1 MFQTT
6 REFLMNRQILFHETC
21 MVIHIFPID
30 PVFIPVK
37 IQLIQALLQNRVD
50 GVVRGVRPCSGLSG
64 NIRCHKV
71 SPCST
76 RARGSMYPRP
86 ARLRPCA
93 AQPHKGS
100 APRNIT
106 SAPRPPPC
114 RMTMRRGLVAPGSL
128 RSRLRRSRYF
138 STLFCNRAL
147 IHSECHQKI
156 LWLPLLSVC
165 FNPQSAHPPT
175 DSAADGQGSC
185 GLPLPE
191 GRGCGKGFHRL
202 RRRVNSSF
210 PPEGERSQTTK
221 EFLMNS
227 SISSPAGASHCR
239 FWDYFC
245 HVLPLCM
252 DCRLFSAFQ
261 REPRQ
266 LPSQSPCPRTPCEGH
281 NRNHGCHPYPSLYNQ
296 QDSHPVSDIW
306 HSNAF
311 FLQTAFHKTLPF
323 PACCSRQTTA
333 KTHLPPCPSEADTMP
348 PYLLSQTFSKQA
360 VPSQAAPRSF
370 SLLSSFVI
378 IACSTGEGRTRCRS
392 CGRLSAGRGRP
403 PQTLPERVLCGKPA
417 VKEHPAA

>member
-128 RSRLRRSRYF
+128 RLRLRRSRYF
-138 STLFCNRAL
+138 STLFCNRA
-147 IHSECHQKI
+147 
-156 LWLPLLSVC
+156 
-165 FNPQSAHPPT
+165 
-175 DSAADGQGSC
+175 
-185 GLPLPE
+185 
-191 GRGCGKGFHRL
+191 RGKRG
-202 RRRVNSSF
+202 V
-210 PPEGERSQTTK
+210 
-221 EFLMNS
+221 
-227 SISSPAGASHCR
+227 
-239 FWDYFC
+239 D
-245 HVLPLCM
+245 
-252 DCRLFSAFQ
+252 
-261 REPRQ
+261 
-266 LPSQSPCPRTPCEGH
+266 
-281 NRNHGCHPYPSLYNQ
+281 
-296 QDSHPVSDIW
+296 
-306 HSNAF
+306 
-311 FLQTAFHKTLPF
+311 
-323 PACCSRQTTA
+323 TTA
-333 KTHLPPCPSEADTMP
+333 KPMKSLAPPFREGQCARPLSFGCFSQSADGAT
-348 PYLLSQTFSKQA
+348 
-360 VPSQAAPRSF
+360 VD
-370 SLLSSFVI
+370 
-378 IACSTGEGRTRCRS
+378 
-392 CGRLSAGRGRP
+392 
-403 PQTLPERVLCGKPA
+403 
-417 VKEHPAA
+417 

>member
-138 STLFCNRAL
+138 STLFCNRAV
-147 IHSECHQKI
+147 IFP
-156 LWLPLLSVC
+156 PLKGGAVRTTPVCRLLQSVGGWG
-165 FNPQSAHPPT
+165 
-175 DSAADGQGSC
+175 DC
-185 GLPLPE
+185 GLKHDRLLMCIYRKPNTGFSTASDRKPS
-191 GRGCGKGFHRL
+191 GREHGGNCGG
-202 RRRVNSSF
+202 
-210 PPEGERSQTTK
+210 
-221 EFLMNS
+221 
-227 SISSPAGASHCR
+227 
-239 FWDYFC
+239 D
-245 HVLPLCM
+245 
-252 DCRLFSAFQ
+252 
-261 REPRQ
+261 
-266 LPSQSPCPRTPCEGH
+266 
-281 NRNHGCHPYPSLYNQ
+281 
-296 QDSHPVSDIW
+296 
-306 HSNAF
+306 
-311 FLQTAFHKTLPF
+311 
-323 PACCSRQTTA
+323 
-333 KTHLPPCPSEADTMP
+333 
-348 PYLLSQTFSKQA
+348 
-360 VPSQAAPRSF
+360 
-370 SLLSSFVI
+370 
-378 IACSTGEGRTRCRS
+378 
-392 CGRLSAGRGRP
+392 
-403 PQTLPERVLCGKPA
+403 
-417 VKEHPAA
+417 